1 MAPKSLDQRLLFM
14 ERVIIMQWRA
24 STVALQGI
32 SVSYQYSQILSRNT
46 AITGMLSPLKLR
58 VHKTDGIKRLH
69 YEQNRLKSLPFLENY
84 LA

>member
-32 SVSYQYSQILSRNT
+32 SVSYQYSQILSRKT

-69 YEQNRLKSLPFLENY
+69 YEQNRLKSLPF
-84 LA
+84 

>member
-14 ERVIIMQWRA
+14 GRVIIMKWRA

-69 YEQNRLKSLPFLENY
+69 YEQNQLKSLPF
-84 LA
+84 